1 MSRARVLYFLM
12 GTAAV
17 MFVSADVIAQFD
29 RDTNTHTAT
38 SYVKQWRGHS
48 KFGAATVVLAV
59 GWLMLHFMCD
69 GFPL

>member
-1 MSRARVLYFLM
+1 M

-29 RDTNTHTAT
+29 RDPNTHTAT
-38 SYVKQWRGHS
+38 NYVKMLRDKSPLG
-48 KFGAATVVLAV
+48 FLVVLLGCV
-59 GWLMLHFMCD
+59 WLLLHFLWD